1 MDEAT
6 KHITDGLFRAIQAE
20 GDGEHFYRM
29 AAGSVADPKG
39 KEVFEMLA
47 REELDHQRF
56 LKAQYK
62 SFAEA
67 GRPDASV
74 KLGQKADLSGESP
87 IFSSGLRAR
96 VHEAH
101 FEMSALSIGI
111 QLELNAM
118 KFYQDQADAASDQ
131 AVRSF
136 FTELAE
142 WESGH
147 YHALLRQQEA
157 LKEDYWSAA
166 DFSPY

>member
-6 KHITDGLFRAIQAE
+6 KRITDGLFRAIQAE
-20 GDGEHFYRM
+20 GDGQHFYMM
-29 AAGSVADPKG
+29 AAGSVTDAKG

-47 REELDHQRF
+47 REELQHQHF

-67 GRPDASV
+67 GMPDTGI

-87 IFSSGLRAR
+87 IFSNELRAR

-111 QLELNAM
+111 QLEMNAM
-118 KFYQDQADAASDQ
+118 KFYRDQADAASDP
-131 AVRSF
+131 AVRTF
-136 FTELAE
+136 YAELAE

-147 YHALLRQQEA
+147 YHALLRQQEN

>member
-6 KHITDGLFRAIQAE
+6 KRITDGLFRAVQAE
-20 GDGEHFYRM
+20 GDGQHFYRM

-56 LKAQYK
+56 LKAQYR
-62 SFAEA
+62 SLVEA
-67 GRPDASV
+67 GRADTSL

-96 VHEAH
+96 LHEAH

-118 KFYQDQADAASDQ
+118 KFYRGQAESASDPT
-131 AVRSF
+131 VRAF
-136 FTELAE
+136 FDELAE

-147 YHALLRQQEA
+147 YHALLRQQEN